1 MLQLSQLPQLL
12 VLPRPSSKYH
22 CIPAKLVLTYLLP
35 RLESSAPTY
44 VEDCDDFLQ
53 IDSSLVPVSITK
65 VEMAPAGT
73 GGCGC
78 PLALTTKCDKA
89 SDKVKEEA
97 DKAKKLKEEVKEK
110 ELEAKKEKLAKE
122 KADAERRLAEEKE
135 KTEKAQN
142 AKKKTEEE
150 AEKKKQETEA
160 STKAAADKVANE
172 KAAAA

>member
-22 CIPAKLVLTYLLP
+22 CIPANLVLTYLLP

-78 PLALTTKCDKA
+78 PLALKSDKA

-135 KTEKAQN
+135 KTEKAQT